1 MLGTRVWTPRASRG
15 ERSEMGTGGGIRAKA
30 GWPTQDS
37 PRPGHRAPS
46 HTWPVFSST
55 GRTGPRPPGRRKDRV
70 PIRLGTNETDL
81 EEAPHS
87 EDADERA
94 LGLVGTV
101 CANRCPEPVR
111 PVQL

>member
-1 MLGTRVWTPRASRG
+1 
-15 ERSEMGTGGGIRAKA
+15 MGTEGGVCAAA

-37 PRPGHRAPS
+37 PRPGHCAPS
-46 HTWPVFSST
+46 HTWPVFSSM
-55 GRTGPRPPGRRKDRV
+55 GRTGPRPPGERKDRV

-81 EEAPHS
+81 GKAPHS
-87 EDADERA
+87 GGANERA

-101 CANRCPEPVR
+101 CANRRPEPVR